1 LTDSTPIT
9 LPDVATITIGA
20 PLRWLS
26 GGWRDFLA
34 APLPCLIYGLLLA
47 GVSAG
52 LTYLLYYGD
61 AFNWILVLA
70 GGFLI
75 VAPMFAMGLYE
86 AGRQLEAGQKP
97 SFKDMALVKGAFR
110 RDLAYLGLALFLI
123 YLMWTRI
130 AQIVYALSTHRLH
143 KTPEAFLDFMLTDPA
158 GQNMAMI
165 GTLIGGVIAF
175 LAFTLVAISA
185 PMMLDRK
192 TDVFIATVTSI
203 RAVIKNTLP
212 MLIWGLLIALLM
224 VIGIAT
230 AFIGL
235 IVIFPIIGLASWR
248 AYRELVPTSP

>member
-1 LTDSTPIT
+1 MTNDTPVK
-9 LPDVATITIGA
+9 LPDVATITAGA

-34 APLPCLIYGLLLA
+34 APVPCLIYGLLLA

-52 LTYLLYYGD
+52 LTYLLYFSD

-75 VAPMFAMGLYE
+75 VAPMLAMGLYE
-86 AGRQLEAGQKP
+86 AGRQIEAGQKP
-97 SFKDMALVKGAFR
+97 RFKDMALVKGAFR

-130 AQIVYALSTHRLH
+130 AQVVYALSTNRLH
-143 KTPEAFLDFMLTDPA
+143 KSPEAFLDFMLTDPA

-165 GTLIGGVIAF
+165 GTLVGGVIAF
-175 LAFTLVAISA
+175 FAFTLVVISA

-203 RAVIKNTLP
+203 RAVLKNTLP

-224 VIGIAT
+224 IIGIAT

-235 IVIFPIIGLASWR
+235 IVIFPVIGLASWR
-248 AYRELVPTSP
+248 AYRELVPKA